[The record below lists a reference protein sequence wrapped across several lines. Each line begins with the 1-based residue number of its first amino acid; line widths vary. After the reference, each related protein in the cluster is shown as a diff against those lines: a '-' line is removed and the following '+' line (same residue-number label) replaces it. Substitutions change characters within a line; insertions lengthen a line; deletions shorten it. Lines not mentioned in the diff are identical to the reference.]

1 MKKPPFD
8 LLGARDIGM
17 GVTDSFAMT
26 PAAAV
31 SGFYFSH
38 PDSTYFSVGKVGEDQ
53 AQDMLNGRRAA
64 VGGRARAGA
73 ESVAGQGVRLVT
85 HSARTFRA
93 LR

>member
-1 MKKPPFD
+1 MKKPLFD

-53 AQDMLNGRRAA
+53 AQDMAERS
-64 VGGRARAGA
+64 GA
-73 ESVAGQGVRLVT
+73 PLLEVE
-85 HSARTFRA
+85 RA
-93 LR
+93 LAPNLGL